1 MDTVSGTPARSPDR
15 VRKVLFVCTGNSCR
29 SVMAEGLL
37 KHLLKPTGRDLQVL
51 SAGVGTAGG
60 MGPTPETVE
69 VMDREGVDVTLH
81 LSQPAAPTLLRSA
94 DLILVMDQ
102 YHRDTI
108 LARHPEAAGKT
119 VLLKTFQAPVPPD
132 DPNIPDP
139 IGQPL
144 EVYEE
149 CLITIK
155 DAVQRVVQWLM
166 MYRRLKTVLSPED
179 FAAFD
184 QATDLLESGVV

>member
-1 MDTVSGTPARSPDR
+1 MDPVSGPPALSPDR

-37 KHLLKPTGRDLQVL
+37 KQFLQAAGRDVQVL

-60 MGPTPETVE
+60 MGPTQETVD
-69 VMDREGVDVTLH
+69 VMEREGVDVTLH
-81 LSQPAAPTLLRSA
+81 LSQPAAPNLLRSA
-94 DLILVMDQ
+94 DLILVMDD
-102 YHRDTI
+102 YHRQTI
-108 LARHPEAAGKT
+108 LVRHPEVAGKT
-119 VLLKTFQAPVPPD
+119 FLLKAFQAPEPPR

-155 DAVQRVVQWLM
+155 DAVQRVVQWLI
-166 MYRRLKTVLSPED
+166 R
-179 FAAFD
+179 A
-184 QATDLLESGVV
+184 